1 MLRRMLLSAVG
12 IALIALMAQEPAE
25 APKFEVASV
34 KLNRSNDPPNSNF
47 PLGPGDVY
55 VRNGGHFMAKGFPL
69 SLYISFAYKMIG
81 NQVQYLSPQMPEWT
95 KTERYDIDARA
106 ASDPGKEGMRMAMRA
121 LLAERFKLAL
131 RYEKREVP
139 VMAFL
144 VAKNGKLGPQLQPHS
159 ADASCPTEQP
169 DSSAPGVV
177 KGKPQFCNGIFGLPA
192 GAPGLVRFGG
202 RNVTLAFIADTF
214 SAGAGFDRPM
224 IDATG
229 LTGTFDFT
237 LEFAQERRAN
247 GAVPD
252 ADPTG
257 PTFAE
262 ALRDQLGIKLQ
273 PQKGLVNVPV
283 LDHVERPSAN

>member
-1 MLRRMLLSAVG
+1 MFFRMLLPVGLAVF
-12 IALIALMAQEPAE
+12 LIAQD
-25 APKFEVASV
+25 APRFDVASV
-34 KLNRSNDPPNSNF
+34 KLNQSTGQQTSNF

-55 VRNGGHFMAKGFPL
+55 VRNGGHFSAKGFTL
-69 SLYISFAYKMIG
+69 ALYISFAYKMMG

-95 KTERYDIDARA
+95 KTERYDIEARA
-106 ASDPGKEGMRMAMRA
+106 SSDPGKDGMRMAMRA

-139 VMAFL
+139 VMAFVL
-144 VAKNGKLGPQLQPHS
+144 AKSGKLGAQLQPHS
-159 ADASCPTEQP
+159 DDSPCPTEQP
-169 DSSAPGVV
+169 DASAPGVV
-177 KGKPQFCNGIFGLPA
+177 KGKPQYCNGIFGLPPT
-192 GAPGLVRFGG
+192 APGLFRFGG
-202 RNVTLAFIADTF
+202 RNVTLAFIADSL
-214 SAGAGFDRPM
+214 SAGVGYDRPM

-237 LEFAQERRAN
+237 LEFVPERRGPEPNA
-247 GAVPD
+247 AEP
-252 ADPTG
+252 ASDPTG

-273 PQKGLVNVPV
+273 SQKGLVNVPV